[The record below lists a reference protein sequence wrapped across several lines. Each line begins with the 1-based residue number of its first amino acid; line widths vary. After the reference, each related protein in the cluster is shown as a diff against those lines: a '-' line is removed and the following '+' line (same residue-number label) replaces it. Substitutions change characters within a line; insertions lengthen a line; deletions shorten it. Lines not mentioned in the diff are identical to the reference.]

1 MIPMNYNQHLA
12 WWYCRNLLSYNHILL
27 ANSLLPFLHIESFI
41 TNLHLVEEKEE
52 EEEEDIRGKTN

>member
-1 MIPMNYNQHLA
+1 
-12 WWYCRNLLSYNHILL
+12 LL

-52 EEEEDIRGKTN
+52 EEEEEEEDIRGKTN